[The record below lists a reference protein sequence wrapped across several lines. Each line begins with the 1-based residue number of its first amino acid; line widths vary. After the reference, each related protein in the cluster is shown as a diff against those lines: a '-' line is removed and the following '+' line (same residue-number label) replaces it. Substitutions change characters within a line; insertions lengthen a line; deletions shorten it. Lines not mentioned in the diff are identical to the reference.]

1 MKGIK
6 DTQATIQNVNFKID
20 PVVKGSAE
28 AVLSSM
34 GLNMS
39 AYIGMCLRQ
48 LAQDRKIPFAQTVDP
63 DFWAAESQ
71 VNTAKSLIDRGVWSA
86 VSELRSEVISGFK
99 KAIEAKGA
107 EAYLELFTEASTGKQ
122 EDFDHAQAIGD
133 GCLNAKLYLD
143 ETSIAR
149 FISSSKEALD
159 TVNFLRSACKTDAEV
174 KFTEDLKAAYESA
187 TREATDKISS
197 FFDSDTGIKDVV
209 ENNPLTYDDRDKL
222 AIIEEIESTVLNTAE
237 RHPSN
242 LAMRFIGSGQASAL
256 YEVLATVEE
265 RKEAGDRLANADK
278 ELEKRF
284 EKREQERQR

>member
-107 EAYLELFTEASTGKQ
+107 EAYLELLTESYAGKQ

-133 GCLNAKLYLD
+133 GCLNVKLYFD

-159 TVNFLRSACKTDAEV
+159 TINFFRSACKTDAEV
-174 KFTEDLKAAYESA
+174 KFTEDLEAAYESA

-242 LAMRFIGSGQASAL
+242 LTMRFIGSGQTSAL
-256 YEVLATVEE
+256 YEVLATVKE

-284 EKREQERQR
+284 EKRK